1 MSDDL
6 IINLIWGVMELE
18 QKFEDD
24 PYSLSLEEIKI
35 LQHNEKHRIGQR
47 LGHLHEALKVE
58 HGGSCP
64 FLAAKTHHIQKESV
78 GEKMKVLIWK
88 QQQ

>member
-24 PYSLSLEEIKI
+24 PYSYLWK
-35 LQHNEKHRIGQR
+35 R
-47 LGHLHEALKVE
+47 LKFYSTMKNTE
-58 HGGSCP
+58 
-64 FLAAKTHHIQKESV
+64 LARGKAISIE
-78 GEKMKVLIWK
+78 L
-88 QQQ
+88 

>member
-35 LQHNEKHRIGQR
+35 LQHNEKHRIG
-47 LGHLHEALKVE
+47 
-58 HGGSCP
+58 
-64 FLAAKTHHIQKESV
+64 
-78 GEKMKVLIWK
+78 
-88 QQQ
+88 

>member
-24 PYSLSLEEIKI
+24 PYSLTLAEIKI
-35 LQHNEKHRIGQR
+35 LQRNKKYRIR
-47 LGHLHEALKVE
+47 
-58 HGGSCP
+58 
-64 FLAAKTHHIQKESV
+64 
-78 GEKMKVLIWK
+78 
-88 QQQ
+88 

>member
-64 FLAAKTHHIQKESV
+64 FLAAKTHHIQKVSV
-78 GEKMKVLIWK
+78 GEKMKVLIW
-88 QQQ
+88 

>member
-18 QKFEDD
+18 QKLEDD

-35 LQHNEKHRIGQR
+35 LKHNEKRR
-47 LGHLHEALKVE
+47 NYYSLGLLDSA
-58 HGGSCP
+58 
-64 FLAAKTHHIQKESV
+64 
-78 GEKMKVLIWK
+78 
-88 QQQ
+88 

>member
-24 PYSLSLEEIKI
+24 PYSLSLEEINI
-35 LQHNEKHRIGQR
+35 LKDNKKNQIH
-47 LGHLHEALKVE
+47 
-58 HGGSCP
+58 
-64 FLAAKTHHIQKESV
+64 
-78 GEKMKVLIWK
+78 
-88 QQQ
+88 

>member
-24 PYSLSLEEIKI
+24 PYSLSLEEIDI
-35 LQHNEKHRIGQR
+35 LKDNEKNRIR
-47 LGHLHEALKVE
+47 
-58 HGGSCP
+58 
-64 FLAAKTHHIQKESV
+64 
-78 GEKMKVLIWK
+78 
-88 QQQ
+88 

>member
-35 LQHNEKHRIGQR
+35 LQHNEKHSIG
-47 LGHLHEALKVE
+47 
-58 HGGSCP
+58 
-64 FLAAKTHHIQKESV
+64 
-78 GEKMKVLIWK
+78 
-88 QQQ
+88 